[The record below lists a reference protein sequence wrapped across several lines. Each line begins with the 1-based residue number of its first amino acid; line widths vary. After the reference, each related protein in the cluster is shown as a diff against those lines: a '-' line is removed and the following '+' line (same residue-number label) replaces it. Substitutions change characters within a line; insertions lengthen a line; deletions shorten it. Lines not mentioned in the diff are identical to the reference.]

1 MISLEDKFPQ
11 LAQEWDYDKND
22 GLKPSELPY
31 GSHKEVYWVC
41 PACKQSYKKRICNRT
56 APAKANTESRK
67 CPICLGRQI
76 IPGYNS
82 LMAKYP
88 EVVANEWD
96 YSKNTVDPDT
106 IPPHTN
112 KKYWWKCS
120 NGHSYEAKP
129 NNKINDNG
137 GNCPYCSHQKLCVEN
152 SLWNKFPEISQEW
165 DFEANYPLTPK
176 DVAAYSNKKV
186 NWICN
191 TCGHKWVAAI
201 DNRTNGKGCP
211 SCSKGQHTSF
221 PEQAIFHYVKSLF
234 PDARNGEKIHGY
246 EIDIFIPEL
255 KIGIEYDG
263 EYYHR
268 NRIEKDIKK
277 NSVLHSKGIK
287 LIRIRE
293 SGCPTLT
300 DGLSTIYTIQYS
312 PSYESL
318 ELILREVLESLCSI
332 AGIEYSITINL
343 ESLKTEIL
351 SDIYT
356 IKYEDSFEYL
366 YKEKAASN
374 IPIRAIWDTKRNFPL
389 MPHMVQP
396 FSEKE
401 VWWIC
406 PKNHNHIWKNTI
418 KSVSLGY
425 GCAKCSKKHHYTT
438 SEWIEA
444 ATSIHDG
451 KYYYHKVNY
460 INAKTPVIITCKKHG
475 DFKQNPSEHLAG
487 KGCKYCAKQAFHPT
501 ESLQHLYPD
510 IASEWDY
517 DLNKES
523 GFTPETIGIDT
534 KHKFWWHCTNGKS
547 HSFQATIA
555 KRVSG
560 TKCAIC
566 HGKQVSYD
574 TSIEYLYPELMKE
587 WSENNEIA
595 PSGITR
601 GSEKKVW
608 WKCPINSHPEYLASP
623 YSRIHLKTGC
633 PICGKIKSQQSR
645 KK

>member
-41 PACKQSYKKRICNRT
+41 PICKHSYKKRICNRT

-82 LMAKYP
+82 LLAKYP

-186 NWICN
+186 GWICKI
-191 TCGHKWVAAI
+191 CGHKWVATI

-211 SCSKGQHTSF
+211 LCSKGKHTSF
-221 PEQAIFHYVKSLF
+221 PEQAIYHYVKKLF
-234 PDARNGEKIHGY
+234 PDAQSGRKVFGY
-246 EIDIFIPEL
+246 EIDVFIPSL
-255 KIGIEYDG
+255 NIGIEYDG

-268 NRIEKDIKK
+268 NRIKQDIKK
-277 NSVLHSKGIK
+277 NKTLHSKGIK

-293 SGCPTLT
+293 AGCPSLT
-300 DGLSTIYTIQYS
+300 DGLSTIYTTQFS
-312 PSYESL
+312 PTYESL
-318 ELILREVLESLCSI
+318 TKVLEGLLVSLCNSASI
-332 AGIEYSITINL
+332 DYSVTINL
-343 ESLKTEIL
+343 EDLKAEIV
-351 SDIYT
+351 SNIYT
-356 IKYEDSFEYL
+356 VKYEESFEYFASQ
-366 YKEKAASN
+366 KESTST
-374 IPIRAIWDTKRNFPL
+374 PIRAIWDTEKNYPL
-389 MPHMVQP
+389 RPHMVSP

-406 PKNHNHIWKNTI
+406 PNDHNHKWKNTI

-425 GCAKCSKKHHYTT
+425 GCKKCSKKHHYTT
-438 SEWIEA
+438 PEWIEV
-444 ATSIHDG
+444 ATIVHKGIYNYD
-451 KYYYHKVNY
+451 KVNY
-460 INAKTPVIITCKKHG
+460 INSKTPVIITCKRHG
-475 DFKQNPSEHLAG
+475 DFEQNPSEHLAG
-487 KGCKYCAKQAFHPT
+487 KGCKYCAKQAFHPS
-501 ESLQHLYPD
+501 ESLQQLYPD
-510 IASEWDY
+510 IASQWDY
-517 DLNKES
+517 ELNNRT
-523 GFTPETIGIDT
+523 GFTPDTIGINST
-534 KHKFWWHCTNGKS
+534 TKFWWHCTNGKA
-547 HSFQATIA
+547 HSFQATVA

-560 TKCAIC
+560 TECAVC

-574 TSIEYLYPELMKE
+574 TSIEHLYPDLMAE
-587 WSENNEIA
+587 WSENNEIK
-595 PSGITR
+595 PSEITK